1 MKNDLDGKQREKKE
15 RLVELTRDLSRLE
28 SEQNRIVDDM
38 SRVTSKIGECRGMR
52 SKFERD
58 KKDLSAAL
66 VKTGRAL
73 GWEVDEVRRRQVAGK
88 GHAILIFKYRDAILH
103 CKLVCI

>member
-15 RLVELTRDLSRLE
+15 RLGELTKDLSRLE
-28 SEQNRIVDDM
+28 TEQTRIVGDM
-38 SRVTSKIGECRGMR
+38 ERVTSKIGECRGMR

-58 KKDLSAAL
+58 KKDLSVAL

-73 GWEVDEVRRRQVAGK
+73 GWEVDEVGMAQLFTVK
-88 GHAILIFKYRDAILH
+88 IQIPDAH
-103 CKLVCI
+103 FFGTAQSSP